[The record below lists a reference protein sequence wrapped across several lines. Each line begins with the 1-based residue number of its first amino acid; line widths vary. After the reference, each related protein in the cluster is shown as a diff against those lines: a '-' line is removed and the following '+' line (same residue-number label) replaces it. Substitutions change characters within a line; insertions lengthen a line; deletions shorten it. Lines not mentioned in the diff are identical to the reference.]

1 MASNSSPTLSEK
13 LMSIGDPDFSDVT
26 FRLLLEDHL
35 PNIKS
40 SDQTTILDV
49 DPSEALHYKNNFYG
63 LLSAMR
69 IEQKYHWIIMRA
81 NGIENTLTFNGE
93 MSKLLHPDLNMVDSL
108 YGTWRTKYRVM

>member
-1 MASNSSPTLSEK
+1 MASNSSLTLSEK
-13 LMSIGDPDFSDVT
+13 LSSIGDVDYSDVT

-35 PNIKS
+35 PNIKL
-40 SDQTTILDV
+40 SDQATVLDV
-49 DPSEALHYKNNFYG
+49 DPSESMHYKNNFYG

-81 NGIENTLTFNGE
+81 NGIENTLTFDGI

-108 YGTWRTKYRVM
+108 YSTWRTKYRVM